1 MGLHTVFKFTVM
13 ESSQFSLL
21 SVQLQF
27 MLHLPDLLCR
37 KNIKISRPM
46 ITKTRTPITAPN
58 ILLSLEQAAEQIR
71 KSLIIFIAYQARLS
85 AIGV

>member
-27 MLHLPDLLCR
+27 MLQLPDLLCR

-71 KSLIIFIAYQARLS
+71 KSLIIF
-85 AIGV
+85 

>member
-1 MGLHTVFKFTVM
+1 
-13 ESSQFSLL
+13 
-21 SVQLQF
+21 
-27 MLHLPDLLCR
+27 
-37 KNIKISRPM
+37 M